1 MSSIKNINS
10 KFDLISSRIKYGTD
24 GGINVDGNALF
35 VNGLNGRVGINTISP
50 QTNLDI
56 SGSLVTRGINTLGSV
71 DISGY
76 YDVNGVPIN
85 NSFYP
90 ALSIPTTE
98 KAVASWTAGNNSTG
112 SSWNSIAWS
121 PQLKLFAMVRQ
132 GGALI
137 NKIVTSSNGGISWTD
152 RKTSIKAYQG
162 IVWCNDLSGVG
173 MFVSTQGNGLEFT
186 ISTDGVTWNDI
197 STPMTSVLTVGFGA
211 IAYAPSLR
219 RVVAVSYNQGY
230 AYSDD
235 GYNWTAVVGTNG
247 SSNFYNL
254 TWSED
259 LKLFAAIGSGSTP
272 IQVSPNGINWT
283 SIAPSSPISITNGGI
298 VWSPQLGRFC
308 GAGDGFVVISS
319 DGYNWTTYTRSN
331 MPYRNLS
338 WSPELRIF
346 LGGTS
351 ASVSYSYDG
360 INWFTKNVGLNG
372 AKSSIWCP
380 ELGYFLVAGDMF
392 PAYRSYFTGRPPT
405 SYNVFDSSLNNIS
418 QLGLW
423 NYQSFGRGIPVTKT
437 TDFTIQ
443 PGENWIICNGTSTIT
458 ITLPTASTWTGREI
472 MMKNLSTTQAVNSA
486 SSNVVPISSTTPGT
500 TIFSAAAGSAKW
512 AVLISDGTNWIVMDS
527 N

>member
-1 MSSIKNINS
+1 MSSIKNTNS

-24 GGINVDGNALF
+24 GGINVNGNALF
-35 VNGLNGRVGINTISP
+35 VNGLNERVGINTISP

-56 SGSLVTRGINTLGSV
+56 SGSLATRGINTLGSV

-98 KAVASWTAGNNSTG
+98 KAIASWTAGNNSTG

-121 PQLKLFAMVRQ
+121 PQLEVFAMVRQ
-132 GGALI
+132 GGTLI

-152 RKTSIKAYQG
+152 RKITTKAYQG
-162 IVWCNDLSGVG
+162 VIWCDDLSGVG
-173 MFVSTQGNGLEFT
+173 MFVSTQGNGGEIT
-186 ISTDGVTWNDI
+186 ISLDGSGWTDI
-197 STPMTSVLTVGFGA
+197 STPVTSGGTIGA
-211 IAYAPSLR
+211 IAYSPSLK
-219 RVVAVSYNQGY
+219 RVVTGPI
-230 AYSDD
+230 YSDD
-235 GYNWTAVVGTNG
+235 GYNWNRGNA
-247 SSNFYNL
+247 SADFYNL
-254 TWSED
+254 TWSEN
-259 LKLFAAIGSGSTP
+259 LKLFATIVGTS
-272 IQVSPNGINWT
+272 IRISPDGINWT
-283 SIAPSSPISITNGGI
+283 TKTSSPPITSSMSEGGI
-298 VWSPQLGRFC
+298 AWSPELGIFC
-308 GAGDGFVVISS
+308 GVGGGQIVISS
-319 DGYNWTTYTRSN
+319 DGNNWKRYTTAVSL
-331 MPYRNLS
+331 PYRNLS
-338 WSPELRIF
+338 YSSQLRIF

-351 ASVSYSYDG
+351 SSVSYSYDG
-360 INWFTKNVGLNG
+360 INWFTKNLGLNG

-392 PAYRSYFTGRPPT
+392 PAYRSYFTGRTPT
-405 SYNVFDSSLNNIS
+405 SYNIFDSSLNNIS

-500 TIFSAAAGSAKW
+500 PIFPAAAGTAKW